1 MFDDHDN
8 DILTLTVVEEGTDN
22 LPPWAVMQSDTLVCE
37 PLQADT
43 GCVNIVVTA
52 EDDSGS
58 MAADTF
64 SICVEDYLLAVGDP
78 VTDKFDIHMYPN
90 PTRDLVNIKF
100 SSGFHK
106 VGLSVMDITGKIVLQ
121 KMVEAGEKITFN
133 MADKISG
140 MYLVKLDIDGRQV
153 IKKLVLNK
161 TKY

>member
-1 MFDDHDN
+1 VVVVPVLGDNGKMYGPFDKK
-8 DILTLTVVEEGTDN
+8 
-22 LPPWAVMQSDTLVCE
+22 S
-37 PLQADT
+37 
-43 GCVNIVVTA
+43 
-52 EDDSGS
+52 DSGS
-58 MAADTF
+58 TAADTF
-64 SICVEDYLLAVGDP
+64 SICVEDYLLAVGDL
-78 VTDKFDIHMYPN
+78 VADKFNVHMYPN
-90 PTRDLVNIKF
+90 PTKDLVNIKF
-100 SSGFHK
+100 SFGFHK